1 MNKDVKVLVKYI
13 LKQQKEIIE
22 LKAHINNIQFVIE
35 SMDSDMDYISRI
47 VQQYIK

>member
-13 LKQQKEIIE
+13 LKQQKEIVE
-22 LKAHINNIQFVIE
+22 LKTHINNIQFVIE